1 MTKVTF
7 STINNHGIKDVD
19 IFNLNDYKKTVIM
32 KKSILFISVLTASIA
47 LHGCSEGNAEAPAE
61 NATAVAETTNETHG
75 QSGVKDDVSQANILN
90 IAIGSP
96 DHTTLVAAVQAAQ
109 IEDVLVN
116 AGPLTVFAP
125 TNEAFGKLPAGT
137 VEELVKPE
145 NKAKLAGILTMHASP
160 GNFNDAGLRKEA
172 RKGRKM
178 YMASG
183 DYLTVVV
190 DDNDDIYVG
199 GAKVL
204 GFAPASNGMVVVV
217 DALVDPTK

>member
-1 MTKVTF
+1 M
-7 STINNHGIKDVD
+7 
-19 IFNLNDYKKTVIM
+19 KKTL
-32 KKSILFISVLTASIA
+32 LFVAAIATSFAFTSCGGGEQASA
-47 LHGCSEGNAEAPAE
+47 PEAAPVKQTE
-61 NATAVAETTNETHG
+61 VKTHG
-75 QSGVKDDVSQANILN
+75 QAGVVDEDSQANILN

-96 DHTTLVAAVQAAQ
+96 DHTTLVAAVQAAH

-125 TNEAFGKLPAGT
+125 TNDAFAKLPEGT
-137 VEELVKPE
+137 VETLLKPE
-145 NKAKLAGILTMHASP
+145 NIDQLKGALVMHAAP
-160 GNFNDAGLRKEA
+160 GNFDERGLRKEA
-172 RKGRKM
+172 RKGRKL

-190 DDNDDIYVG
+190 DENDDIYVG

>member
-1 MTKVTF
+1 
-7 STINNHGIKDVD
+7 
-19 IFNLNDYKKTVIM
+19 M
-32 KKSILFISVLTASIA
+32 KKSLLFIAAIA
-47 LHGCSEGNAEAPAE
+47 TSFAFTSCAGGDQAEAPVASAPE
-61 NATAVAETTNETHG
+61 ATTTVETHG
-75 QSGVKDDVSQANILN
+75 QAGVVDGVSQANILN

-96 DHTTLVAAVQAAQ
+96 DHTTLVAAVQAAH

-125 TNEAFGKLPAGT
+125 TNDAFANLPAGT
-137 VEELVKPE
+137 VETLLKPE
-145 NKAKLAGILTMHASP
+145 NIDQLKGALVMHASP
-160 GNFNDAGLRKEA
+160 GSFDDKGLRKEA
-172 RKGRKM
+172 RKGRKL

-190 DDNDDIYVG
+190 DENDDIRVG

-217 DALVDPTK
+217 DALVDPSK